1 DQKDLVLALKG
12 SSPDLQ
18 EKMMKNVSER
28 AAAMIKEELELLGQ
42 VRVRDVEEAQ
52 RRILEVAQTLE
63 EQEEIT
69 LSRSNDDFV

>member
-52 RRILEVAQTLE
+52 RRILEVAQALE